1 MLFAELGL
9 RIVPCTTS
17 ESDAERILS
26 MQKSV
31 AGLHGTRFTIAGM
44 TDRLRGRMLSR
55 ELIAPDL
62 VPRLGGHF
70 DHPGD
75 AESNN
80 DSDDVQITDQDT
92 DDSDGDS
99 DSRKKKLNK
108 I

>member
-1 MLFAELGL
+1 MLFAELAL
-9 RIVPCTTS
+9 RIVSCTTS

-55 ELIAPDL
+55 ELIAADL
-62 VPRLGGHF
+62 VPRLGAHF
-70 DHPGD
+70 NHPGE
-75 AESNN
+75 AESSN
-80 DSDDVQITDQDT
+80 DSDDAQITDEDA

-99 DSRKKKLNK
+99 ESR
-108 I
+108 